1 MKRILIGSGT
11 VHAPSSRRQLLYSSH
26 SGSSQRALRPSAAP
40 PLPLSSLDGAPVAV
54 PDKAPKG
61 LAIFDVKDT
70 CFVVVPAAPAGD
82 RKLGITVTNAGGYA
96 GLSHLIHY

>member
-1 MKRILIGSGT
+1 M
-11 VHAPSSRRQLLYSSH
+11 
-26 SGSSQRALRPSAAP
+26 
-40 PLPLSSLDGAPVAV
+40 AV

-70 CFVVVPAAPAGD
+70 CFVVVPAAAAGD
-82 RKLGITVTNAGGYA
+82 RKLGITVTTAGGYA